1 MDGTFDILVGL
12 DALDA
17 GVVGDYQ
24 SPSAQSCGFAVFSFY
39 LPPAM
44 AVDCDAGTF
53 VGLPSRVHCGLLP
66 PLVGTPCQPKLRL
79 VSYGAQGSSD
89 CAGNAQV
96 PVGSWHLSLTSVD
109 WNDAGSSSGRTSS
122 APHGSFSA
130 TLVGEEDGGA
140 TATVSATF

>member
-1 MDGTFDILVGL
+1 MAGTFDILVGL

-17 GVVGDYQ
+17 GVVGDYL

-39 LPPAM
+39 LPPAT
-44 AVDCDAGTF
+44 AVDCDAGTSS
-53 VGLPSRVHCGLLP
+53 GC
-66 PLVGTPCQPKLRL
+66 PLGCTAACSHFSCTPCQPKLRL

-96 PVGSWHLSLTSVD
+96 PVGSWHLSLNSVD
-109 WNDAGSSSGRTSS
+109 SNDAGSSSGRTSS

-130 TLVGEEDGGA
+130 TLVGGEDGGT